1 MGSSEVQVLEAASAQ
16 ITAMA
21 GAHRAP
27 PAGSVRSLVSSAGTR
42 PNNGSRMRRESHV
55 RFCES
60 VGVKLPHATH
70 LVAGFEHEGDARRF
84 LDVMRERFEA
94 FSLSVHPDKTRLIE
108 FGRHAA
114 ADRKKR
120 GVGRPETFAFLG
132 FIFICGK
139 SRPRAFQL

>member
-1 MGSSEVQVLEAASAQ
+1 MGSWEVQVLEAPSAQ

-27 PAGSVRSLVSSAGTR
+27 PAGSVRSLASSAGTR

-70 LVAGFEHEGDARRF
+70 LGFAGAGGDDIADALAEHRSRQRRDMGDG
-84 LDVMRERFEA
+84 
-94 FSLSVHPDKTRLIE
+94 T
-108 FGRHAA
+108 
-114 ADRKKR
+114 
-120 GVGRPETFAFLG
+120 
-132 FIFICGK
+132 
-139 SRPRAFQL
+139 

>member
-21 GAHRAP
+21 GAHSAP
-27 PAGSVRSLVSSAGTR
+27 PARSVRSLVPSAGTR

-70 LVAGFEHEGDARRF
+70 LLIGVVGNKEDARKLMAEIRTF
-84 LDVMRERFEA
+84 LA
-94 FSLSVHPDKTRLIE
+94 ARLKLQVSDE
-108 FGRHAA
+108 
-114 ADRKKR
+114 
-120 GVGRPETFAFLG
+120 
-132 FIFICGK
+132 
-139 SRPRAFQL
+139 